1 MFNPAVTVKSTTRSL
16 SMSSGHNSSFMVY
29 HAELVFVKD
38 CSAENHNKNSVSA
51 QRNLHYGLC
60 REHNSLMRAFSH
72 CNKLIWMWGADSG
85 GCIFHIPK
93 DSWWVNPPTRS
104 EMKHFLINY
113 LRPSSCTFSL
123 THYVY
128 NTPPAHI
135 FTGWWLSQF
144 KCLSARKSVQ
154 GWIWSQVD
162 IYHKWWTLFHPY
174 ISRTVHIYFLNDDY
188 PGKCIFPGWYPTM
201 VQPFV
206 MGCVPLNLANRF
218 RNIQSSN

>member
-1 MFNPAVTVKSTTRSL
+1 MLNWSLLKTVQLKITTKILFPHREIPIMDCVESTTAWWEPFHTATNWF
-16 SMSSGHNSSFMVY
+16 G
-29 HAELVFVKD
+29 
-38 CSAENHNKNSVSA
+38 C
-51 QRNLHYGLC
+51 G
-60 REHNSLMRAFSH
+60 
-72 CNKLIWMWGADSG
+72 GADSG

-104 EMKHFLINY
+104 EMKHFLIND

-154 GWIWSQVD
+154 GWIWSQAD

-174 ISRTVHIYFLNDDY
+174 ISRAVHIYFLNDDY